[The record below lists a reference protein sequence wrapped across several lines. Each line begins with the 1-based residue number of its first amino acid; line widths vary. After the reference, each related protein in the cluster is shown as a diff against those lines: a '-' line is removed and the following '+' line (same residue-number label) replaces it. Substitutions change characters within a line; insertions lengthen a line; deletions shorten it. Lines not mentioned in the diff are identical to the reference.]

1 MNRKELYIMA
11 IITFLTVLAWIIFG
25 FNNANNTSTIDDTA
39 IKNIVPLTPTFD
51 SDIIKQL
58 NERGQF

>member
-1 MNRKELYIMA
+1 MA